1 MITFDNADNLK
12 QYILDQLKATDYAM
26 LSDVN
31 ISNKDEF
38 IGYRS
43 FLRQALKDL
52 YLSTYFPEEPQPIW
66 KTLNT
71 PTTTG
76 TTETTGTTTL

>member
-1 MITFDNADNLK
+1 MINFNNADDLK

-66 KTLNT
+66 STLTKITNKASAET
-71 PTTTG
+71 TNTTTI
-76 TTETTGTTTL
+76 